1 MTQDFTVFSVDDQIR
16 FSDAPYDAAVQITT
30 RSKDANFQDVDVPNL
45 EVTIEDNDEGNAE
58 RTSNVRI

>member
-16 FSDAPYDAAVQITT
+16 FSDVPYDAAVQITT
-30 RSKDANFQDVDVPNL
+30 RSKDANFQDADVPNL
-45 EVTIEDNDEGNAE
+45 EVTIEDNDKGSAE